1 MDLTTATT
9 VELLRALERG
19 KVSSSELLEAQ
30 IANYERFNPDLNAVV
45 AHDFDQARAEASAA
59 DDIFAGGDERGPLH
73 GLPMTIKDCYETVG
87 LPTVAGA
94 PEMVGHEPSRDATV
108 VRLLR
113 RAGAIIWGKT
123 NVPYMAGDH
132 QTYNEVHGLTKNP
145 WNTERTAGGSS
156 GGAAVAIAT
165 GMTTAEVGSDIGG
178 SIRQPASHNGVF
190 GLKTTF
196 NLVSGRGHVP
206 GLPGT
211 TAVMDLGVF
220 GPMGRSCGDLR
231 AMLEVLTDSSTAA
244 SGVPGLVLP
253 HQDEPVDIEDLK
265 IGVWRDDSLSPVDN
279 TVLDVIDSALRELEE
294 AGAAVDIEARPPFV
308 AEQLWDTYQD
318 LLSSAIAAG
327 FPDDVYAKM
336 VERAAAGGGSPD
348 QAAAARRATLSHRD
362 WLEADECRSQAQ
374 VAWAELFEHHVD
386 VLIAPVSPVAAF
398 PHDTEPSYDQRTLT
412 VNGTEQPYRNQLFW
426 AGLATMPGLPAI
438 TVPLGLSAEGLPV
451 GVQIIG
457 PQWSDHRLI
466 AIGEEICSVL
476 GVNFTPPPMVSR

>member
-1 MDLTTATT
+1 M
-9 VELLRALERG
+9 
-19 KVSSSELLEAQ
+19 
-30 IANYERFNPDLNAVV
+30 
-45 AHDFDQARAEASAA
+45 
-59 DDIFAGGDERGPLH
+59 
-73 GLPMTIKDCYETVG
+73 
-87 LPTVAGA
+87 
-94 PEMVGHEPSRDATV
+94 
-108 VRLLR
+108 
-113 RAGAIIWGKT
+113 
-123 NVPYMAGDH
+123 
-132 QTYNEVHGLTKNP
+132 
-145 WNTERTAGGSS
+145 
-156 GGAAVAIAT
+156 
-165 GMTTAEVGSDIGG
+165 
-178 SIRQPASHNGVF
+178 F

-206 GLPGT
+206 GPPGT
-211 TAVMDLGVF
+211 TATMDLGVF

-253 HQDEPVDIEDLK
+253 HQDEPVDIADLRL
-265 IGVWRDDSLSPVDN
+265 GVWRDDSLSPVDN
-279 TVLDVIDSALRELEE
+279 SVLAVIDSALRELEE
-294 AGAAVDIEARPPFV
+294 AGAAVDTEARPPFV

-327 FPDDVYAKM
+327 FPDDIYAKM
-336 VERAAAGGGSPD
+336 VERAAAGGGTPD
-348 QAAAARRATLSHRD
+348 QAAAARRATLSHRA

-374 VAWAELFEHHVD
+374 VAWSELFEHHVD
-386 VLIAPVSPVAAF
+386 VLIAPVSPVVAF
-398 PHDTEPSYDQRTLT
+398 PHDTELSYEQRTLT

-476 GVNFTPPPMVSR
+476 GVNFTPPPIVSR